1 MKPESYARLMQ
12 ADAEIER
19 RRKSE
24 AETSGRDRHGFDPYN
39 ATGKRTGIWRT
50 QAVRANASTKVSDTG
65 LLRVLHDA
73 FRNFR
78 SSL

>member
-12 ADAEIER
+12 ADADLEER
-19 RRKSE
+19 RRNGVGDTIHS
-24 AETSGRDRHGFDPYN
+24 DRGWDPYN
-39 ATGKRTGIWRT
+39 TSGGRSRAWKSR
-50 QAVRANASTKVSDTG
+50 AVSANAEAKVSDTS
-65 LLRVLHDA
+65 LLRVLHAA